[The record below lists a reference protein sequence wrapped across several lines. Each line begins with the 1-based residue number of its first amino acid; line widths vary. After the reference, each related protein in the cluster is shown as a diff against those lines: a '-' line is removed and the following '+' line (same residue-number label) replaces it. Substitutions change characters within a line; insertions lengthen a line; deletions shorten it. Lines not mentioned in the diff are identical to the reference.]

1 MRLYNWD
8 SEAYQEVLSSDWDF
22 YREQLL
28 VGHDDELHSISVDMP
43 VEFDQV
49 TGRASGYGTFVK
61 EVTIPEAYVGKQ
73 LAINLPYVY
82 GAARLYVNGEETF
95 ELGRVGTSKETHQ
108 ASSKS
113 AFVPLKVER
122 PDVTIAVQLSSFE
135 MMRGGF
141 SASPIIGEYEY
152 LLRMGHFERYINVF
166 CIGIIFIAGITTA
179 LIGIL
184 RRQESNYLVFGLFC
198 LFVSVRAIFTVPYLY
213 HDLPFTIPYVAASR
227 IEYFTSSVAIALYAT
242 FICLLFKRYYS
253 KVFLYVCLGILAGLG
268 LLSLFARPAL
278 FIPAFLNMFP
288 FYLGLS
294 AYCIS
299 VIFKAMVSGAKMAK
313 TILVGIFVVMGGMI
327 IDMLNAI
334 QPTPFPQLVL
344 MSITLNVVMVLYSL
358 GKNYAQ
364 QVLAITHLYNQLASI
379 NRTLDE
385 KVKER
390 TAELVQANLKLSE
403 LAEKNIANTGE
414 TNIMSFEEMS
424 SSFQQLASG
433 AANQAK
439 SASHISELTM
449 NLDDLMNELTTSTS
463 VLVNSVEDASHLS
476 DEGRSKIGMLS
487 NSSQGLH
494 HYLQNVSALANELI
508 ERIQDTTAFS
518 NTIIEIANQTNLLS
532 LNASIEAA
540 RAGEHGK
547 GFAVVA
553 SEIRKLAELSAK
565 SADQISGQLDQ
576 FRQISMRMRAEMDK
590 VSHELSQNVEMAEQ
604 TNTAFNRINDAIG
617 NLTHIANQYY
627 QSITEVRDSCQY
639 INQEIANLAAVSEE
653 STATIDVLVDHLKVL
668 LDKNKQSI
676 DNIKD
681 VKNELAAL
689 VS

>member
-1 MRLYNWD
+1 MHNGKSTQSLRWVQQAIGLLVLCIVLASGYLAAMRLYNWD

-184 RRQESNYLVFGLFC
+184 RRQEFNYLVFGLFC

-403 LAEKNIANTGE
+403 LAEKDALTGVYNRHKFNILLEEHFSEAMNHGKQLSMMMMDVDEFKKYNDHHGHVEGDHLLRSIAQLISNLIPEGVIFARYGGE
-414 TNIMSFEEMS
+414 EFVWLLPGYSKQEAYLLGDRIRQRVRE
-424 SSFQQLASG
+424 
-433 AANQAK
+433 AK
-439 SASHISELTM
+439 MGKNEPGVSISLGVAELTADQPVSKAM
-449 NLDDLMNELTTSTS
+449 DL
-463 VLVNSVEDASHLS
+463 VEIADKRLYKSKLK
-476 DEGRSKIGMLS
+476 GR
-487 NSSQGLH
+487 
-494 HYLQNVSALANELI
+494 
-508 ERIQDTTAFS
+508 
-518 NTIIEIANQTNLLS
+518 NTIT
-532 LNASIEAA
+532 
-540 RAGEHGK
+540 
-547 GFAVVA
+547 
-553 SEIRKLAELSAK
+553 
-565 SADQISGQLDQ
+565 LD
-576 FRQISMRMRAEMDK
+576 
-590 VSHELSQNVEMAEQ
+590 
-604 TNTAFNRINDAIG
+604 
-617 NLTHIANQYY
+617 
-627 QSITEVRDSCQY
+627 
-639 INQEIANLAAVSEE
+639 
-653 STATIDVLVDHLKVL
+653 
-668 LDKNKQSI
+668 
-676 DNIKD
+676 
-681 VKNELAAL
+681 
-689 VS
+689 